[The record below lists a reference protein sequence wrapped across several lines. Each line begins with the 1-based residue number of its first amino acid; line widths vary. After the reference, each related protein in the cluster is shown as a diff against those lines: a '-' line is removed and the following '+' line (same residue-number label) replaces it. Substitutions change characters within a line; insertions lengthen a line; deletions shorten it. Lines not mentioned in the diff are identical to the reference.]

1 MSEIIADMFN
11 VIGLGINRVGD
22 ANIPEHRVSLPVRVV
37 RVITRLY
44 LYGSRPLLLQ
54 KDSFNHQYGS

>member
-1 MSEIIADMFN
+1 MFN
-11 VIGLGINRVGD
+11 VIGLGVNRVGD
-22 ANIPEHRVSLPVRVV
+22 ANIPEHRVPLPVRVV